1 VEGVKVSRSLWT
13 RAGLTWWGILHRLWL
28 QLWEDEVLGRCA
40 ELAYFFLFSA
50 FPLLLFLTT
59 LLGYLAGQNAAL
71 RWDLFWYIARISPSD
86 EVTAL
91 LNNTLNEITAAR
103 SGSKLYFSLA
113 AAVWVASN
121 GMIAVS
127 RTLNRACGL
136 RETRPWWKRRLVA
149 ILLTIAFA
157 AQVIAALGLI
167 LYGGVIAD
175 KLAER
180 LEIGVYLVVL
190 WHLLRWFLVAV
201 FLLFSFEVVYNY
213 APNLGPAANRQ
224 WGTPGAVTGVTLF
237 LGASYGFRL
246 YLGYFQSY
254 TKAYGGLGA
263 VILLLVWF
271 YFTAF
276 SLIMGG
282 EVNSEIAREISER
295 KGEGREA
302 L

>member
-1 VEGVKVSRSLWT
+1 MWT
-13 RAGLTWWGILHRLWL
+13 RAGLTWGQILHRLWL

-91 LNNTLNEITAAR
+91 LNNTLNEITASR

-149 ILLTIAFA
+149 VLLTIAFN

-167 LYGGVIAD
+167 LYGGVIVD
-175 KLAER
+175 RLAER

-190 WHLLRWFLVAV
+190 WHLLRWLLVAA

-213 APNLGPAANRQ
+213 APNLGERANRQ

-237 LGASYGFRL
+237 LCVSYGFRV

-271 YFTAF
+271 YLTAF
-276 SLIMGG
+276 SIIMGG

-295 KGEGREA
+295 KERQP
-302 L
+302 